1 MREGECNKEGSG
13 ETCMYIEEYVTIV
26 TNDIITV
33 TNDIITVTNDII
45 TVTM

>member
-33 TNDIITVTNDII
+33 TNDIITATNDNHQ
-45 TVTM
+45 

>member
-26 TNDIITV
+26 TND
-33 TNDIITVTNDII
+33 NHHSNQ
-45 TVTM
+45 